1 MVQLMLDGLGG
12 DRCKNG
18 SAQNQPS
25 TSQGIECYHVNARFS
40 DNLQDIGHVRIT
52 KFFLLL
58 GYCIQAIWFRFRYGV
73 DTLYYIP
80 APGKRTALY
89 RDWVVLS
96 LCRLFFRRTVLHWH
110 AAGLAKWLE
119 REANHQTRQVTFAA
133 YKYADLSL
141 VLSDFNRLD
150 AEKMLALRVE
160 KVPNGIPDPCPEFE
174 QKILPRRRARALAR
188 RKLLAGQQLTA
199 ADLANA
205 GPAPEVIQVLFLGH
219 CMRTKGLFDAV
230 ETVAQANKNYRD
242 AGLPLRVHLQVAGE
256 FVDPQERV
264 EFERRIQSSQGAP
277 WVAYL
282 GFVSGECKRT
292 ALLESDCLCFPSYY
306 PAESFGLVLVEAMA
320 FGLPIVSTRWRSLP
334 ELFPA
339 DYPGLVEICQP
350 EQGAAALQKLM
361 SESTGEE
368 MRALFLERFTID
380 RFLSRLG
387 EVLRGLDTNPPK
399 YREPWN

>member
-12 DRCKNG
+12 DWRRNNR
-18 SAQNQPS
+18 SVTQPS
-25 TSQGIECYHVNARFS
+25 SPHGVECYHVNARIS

-52 KFFLLL
+52 KFLLLL
-58 GYCIQAIWFRFRYGV
+58 GYCLKAIWFRFRYGV

-96 LCRLFFRRTVLHWH
+96 LCRPFYRRTVLHWH
-110 AAGLAKWLE
+110 AAGLGKWLE
-119 REANHQTRQVTFAA
+119 REANHQTRKVTFAA
-133 YKYADLSL
+133 YKRADLSL

-160 KVPNGIPDPCPEFE
+160 KVPNGIPDPCPGFE
-174 QKILPRRRARALAR
+174 RAVLPRRRARALAR
-188 RKLLAGQQLTA
+188 RKLLSGQNLTP
-199 ADLANA
+199 ADLAETGGN
-205 GPAPEVIQVLFLGH
+205 PEIIQVLFLGH

-230 ETVAQANKNYRD
+230 ETVARANENYKK
-242 AGLPLRVHLQVAGE
+242 AGLPLRVHLTVAGE
-256 FVDPQERV
+256 FVDPAERA
-264 EFERRIQSSQGAP
+264 EFEQRIRNPGGEA
-277 WVAYL
+277 WVTYL
-282 GFVSGECKRT
+282 GFVSGARKSA
-292 ALLESDCLCFPSYY
+292 ALQESDCMCFPSYY
-306 PAESFGLVLVEAMA
+306 AAESFGLVLVEAMA

-339 DYPGLVEICQP
+339 DYPGLVEIRQP

-361 SESTGEE
+361 SQSTGEE
-368 MRALFLERFTID
+368 MRALFLERFTLD
-380 RFLSRLG
+380 RFLNRLA
-387 EVLRGLDTNPPK
+387 EVLRELDANPPK

>member
-12 DRCKNG
+12 DQRRMSRNSRQCSG
-18 SAQNQPS
+18 G
-25 TSQGIECYHVNARFS
+25 QGIECYHVNARFS
-40 DNLQDIGHVRIT
+40 DNLQDIGHVRVA
-52 KFFLLL
+52 KFFLLI
-58 GYCIQAIWFRFRYGV
+58 GYCLQAILFRFRYGL

-96 LCRLFFRRTVLHWH
+96 LCRPFFRRTVLHWH

-119 REANHQTRQVTFAA
+119 REANLQTRKVTFAA
-133 YKYADLSL
+133 YKHADLSL

-160 KVPNGIPDPCPEFE
+160 KLPNGIPDPCPGFE
-174 QKILPRRRARALAR
+174 QAVLPRRRARALAR
-188 RKLLAGQQLTA
+188 GKLLAGQQLTA
-199 ADLANA
+199 ADLVNA
-205 GPAPEVIQVLFLGH
+205 EPAPEIIQVLFLGH
-219 CMRTKGLFDAV
+219 CMRTKGVFDAV
-230 ETVAQANKNYRD
+230 ETVAKANENYRK
-242 AGLPLRVHLQVAGE
+242 AGLPLRVHLNVAGE
-256 FVDPQERV
+256 FVDAGERA
-264 EFERRIQSSQGAP
+264 EFERRIQSSGGEP
-277 WVAYL
+277 WVTYL
-282 GFVSGECKRT
+282 GFVSGERKRT
-292 ALLESDCLCFPSYY
+292 ALQESDCMCFPSYY

-320 FGLPIVSTRWRSLP
+320 FGLPIVTTRWRSLP
-334 ELFPA
+334 ELFPTNYA
-339 DYPGLVEICQP
+339 GLVEICQP

-380 RFLSRLG
+380 RFLSRLA